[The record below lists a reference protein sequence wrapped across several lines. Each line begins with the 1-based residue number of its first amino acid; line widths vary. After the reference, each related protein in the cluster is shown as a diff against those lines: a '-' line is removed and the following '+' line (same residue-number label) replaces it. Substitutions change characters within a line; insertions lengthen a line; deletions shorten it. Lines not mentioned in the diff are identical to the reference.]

1 MQKKSQPSALQRHP
15 KTVTHPG
22 RNRSWPALKNLLQ
35 IAGVL
40 LIAAAVAML
49 ASPVATA
56 HIKAELDGA
65 GPGDFGLITLR
76 VPTESGTVAT
86 TKVQVRIPDDVQ
98 LRTVLAEP
106 VAGWSID
113 IEKRTIPPIYK
124 DDGTPV
130 TEVVDSVTWTAEG
143 AGIAPGQFG
152 QFALDVG
159 PLPDAPTLSL
169 PTVQTFSDGTAKD
182 WSQLASESDDPKFP
196 VPTVTIGAT
205 QGTGGGS
212 TMLSAISWAAL
223 GFSVIAVALAVFAID
238 RVRSAGAATANSTTS
253 ATNESAAAD
262 D

>member
-1 MQKKSQPSALQRHP
+1 
-15 KTVTHPG
+15 
-22 RNRSWPALKNLLQ
+22 
-35 IAGVL
+35 
-40 LIAAAVAML
+40 
-49 ASPVATA
+49 
-56 HIKAELDGA
+56 
-65 GPGDFGLITLR
+65 
-76 VPTESGTVAT
+76 
-86 TKVQVRIPDDVQ
+86 
-98 LRTVLAEP
+98 
-106 VAGWSID
+106 GWSID

-159 PLPDAPTLSL
+159 PLPDAPTLAL

-182 WSQLASESDDPKFP
+182 WTQLASESDDPKFP

-205 QGTGGGS
+205 PGPGGGGS
-212 TMLSAISWAAL
+212 TVLSAISWAAL

-238 RVRSAGAATANSTTS
+238 RARSSSSATANSTTS
-253 ATNESAAAD
+253 ATNNPAAAD